1 MAKTVI
7 DLDEEALALAAE
19 VLGTKTK
26 KDTVNGALL
35 EIGAGLRR
43 QRALEDLIRL
53 DEEGAFDKG
62 REPGFKEEVRRSWK
76 TRGREHS

>member
-19 VLGTKTK
+19 ALGTKTK
-26 KDTVNGALL
+26 KDTVNAALA
-35 EIGAGLRR
+35 EIGARVRR
-43 QRALEDLIRL
+43 ERALARLLAL

-62 REPGFKEEVRRSWK
+62 REPGFKEEVRGSWG
-76 TRGREHS
+76 TSASDT